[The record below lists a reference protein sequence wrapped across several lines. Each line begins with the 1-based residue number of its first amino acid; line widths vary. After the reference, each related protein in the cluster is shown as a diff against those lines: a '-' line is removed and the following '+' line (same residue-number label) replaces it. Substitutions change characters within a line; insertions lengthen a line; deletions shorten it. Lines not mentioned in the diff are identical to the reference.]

1 MSLLACIAACGIGA
15 VVALAA
21 RPVPLLARLAGL
33 GGLAAAFLAALLVG
47 PATRLTV
54 GDVTLSG
61 SEFSGFFLACA
72 AGSAFLLCVVGL
84 GTKISEELAPAALAS
99 FAGLAVAMTSSN
111 PGVAL
116 VAGAAAAT
124 AGALLMIHSAPVG
137 SEDDGRLAE
146 LRTAGMVAAGLGF
159 AAMAIVR
166 PAWNGQ
172 NDGPV
177 FGPAFLG
184 LGLALAVRGGAV
196 PFHVPA
202 ARLGRTAAPF
212 SPALLLVW
220 VPAGLGILAVSWS
233 ATTFGIQSDWL
244 NVAVSVVQ
252 TVAVATLILGG
263 LAALVHDE
271 LEEIVAYSIVAD
283 AGFVLL
289 AMAARNDAAAEP
301 ARLWLLIF
309 LVAKSGLV
317 AWAAAV
323 SRAFG
328 TSNLDRLRGWLR
340 RTPVLGLALVA
351 ILVATLGW
359 PGSAVYE
366 ARASIIRLAL
376 PDGLQFVFALSI
388 VISAAV
394 VARLLLFG
402 LVTPSEAVRG
412 ARSELPKWR
421 TGAAAPAA
429 AVAVP
434 GAVAAS
440 VTPEPAAR
448 AVPPAE
454 PVAGAG
460 GTAQAVEVDA
470 KPRARASTAGSV
482 PATLHLNRTP
492 AVSLIVVAGAALAV
506 ALAAGGMGATNAS
519 RAGIPLDVA
528 AHATPAQTPTASPSP
543 TASPTAP
550 PTLAP
555 RPSGAPADSA
565 SPGTSELPS
574 SSPGP
579 IKTSPP
585 ARDNTD

>member
-1 MSLLACIAACGIGA
+1 MSLLAYLAACGLGA
-15 VVALAA
+15 VVGLAA
-21 RPVPLLARLAGL
+21 RQTPWLARLAGL
-33 GGLAAAFLAALLVG
+33 GGLLAAFVAALLVG
-47 PATRLTV
+47 PATRLAI
-54 GDVTLSG
+54 GEVTLNG

-84 GTKISEELAPAALAS
+84 ATGFSDELAPVALAS
-99 FAGLAVAMTSSN
+99 FAGLAVATTSSD

-124 AGALLMIHSAPVG
+124 PGALLMLHSSPVG

-146 LRTAGMVAAGLGF
+146 MRTAGLVAVGLGL
-159 AAMAIVR
+159 AAIAILR

-202 ARLGRTAAPF
+202 ARLGRTAAPL

-233 ATTFGIQSDWL
+233 ATTFGIRSDWL

-252 TVAVATLILGG
+252 IVAAATLILGG

-289 AMAARNDAAAEP
+289 AMAARTDAAAEP
-301 ARLWLLIF
+301 ARLWLLVFIA
-309 LVAKSGLV
+309 AKTGLV

-323 SRAFG
+323 SRDFG

-340 RTPVLGLALVA
+340 RTPLLGLALVA

-376 PDGLQFVFALSI
+376 PGGLQFVFAVSI
-388 VISAAV
+388 LISLAV
-394 VARLLLFG
+394 GARLLVFG
-402 LVTPSEAVRG
+402 LLSPSDEVHG
-412 ARSELPKWR
+412 ARSEMPKWH
-421 TGAAAPAA
+421 AAAPA
-429 AVAVP
+429 
-434 GAVAAS
+434 
-440 VTPEPAAR
+440 
-448 AVPPAE
+448 
-454 PVAGAG
+454 GAG
-460 GTAQAVEVDA
+460 GSIVVAAEA
-470 KPRARASTAGSV
+470 A
-482 PATLHLNRTP
+482 PATAETAPAAVSASDEPEAAPRLHSSATRSLPAMLRLNRTL
-492 AVSLIVVAGAALAV
+492 AVSLFIVAGAALA
-506 ALAAGGMGATNAS
+506 LAIASGGLGATNAS
-519 RAGIPLDVA
+519 RAGIPLDAA
-528 AHATPAQTPTASPSP
+528 AHATPTLTLAPPPSP
-543 TASPTAP
+543 TGTPTAP

-555 RPSGAPADSA
+555 RPSGGPSESASAGTSQAPSA
-565 SPGTSELPS
+565 SPA
-574 SSPGP
+574 P
-579 IKTSPP
+579 IKTSLP